1 MSHLSLLPGTYKL
14 VKKFMP
20 HNGTYFC
27 PTGTKITSIAPFKGR
42 GDKWEP
48 GMYMRI
54 HLLKSKELSI
64 EIFSQVIDVLT
75 SIPGPYQFEC
85 EKDSVIDFEKDETY
99 IKHVP
104 DRVYFE
110 KIENT
115 LPRRPARYSRK
126 FPIDLQAASWQTLF
140 SKCNQYRAD
149 RLIPQEDMVILLTDI
164 SNPDNQFSAVDDDH
178 TTNGYVHTDHWDHYI
193 PCSPAFPIAYH
204 VASLAV
210 QRHIREAIG
219 KNSTNL
225 HPDPIGCIN
234 DHCKQKREVVLKLRT
249 ADICGECLDIIRPR
263 LNDAYIQHILKI
275 LDTLR
280 IRMLFA
286 QNFRQDSAL
295 SRLVIDNKYQISL
308 PDFGNI
314 TVRLRPLEKVL
325 YLLFLKHP
333 EGLFM
338 NELHDYRLE
347 LQQSYE
353 AIAPVA
359 LPDEVRKRIED
370 LTSPLSNSASEK
382 ISRIKRCF
390 EESIG
395 KDLASHYIIKGEVG
409 DRKSISLNRMMVNG
423 NLTN

>member
-1 MSHLSLLPGTYKL
+1 
-14 VKKFMP
+14 
-20 HNGTYFC
+20 
-27 PTGTKITSIAPFKGR
+27 
-42 GDKWEP
+42 
-48 GMYMRI
+48 MRI

-64 EIFSQVIDVLT
+64 EVFSQVVDVLT
-75 SIPGPYQFEC
+75 SIPGPYQFDC
-85 EKDSVIDFEKDETY
+85 ERDSVIDFEKDETF
-99 IKHVP
+99 IRHVP
-104 DRVYFE
+104 DRVNFE
-110 KIENT
+110 KIDNT
-115 LPRRPARYSRK
+115 LPRRPAKYSRK

-140 SKCNQYRAD
+140 SKCTQYRFEKS
-149 RLIPQEDMVILLTDI
+149 IPAEDMVILLTDI
-164 SNPDNQFSAVDDDH
+164 TNPDNLFSAVDDGF

-210 QRHIREAIG
+210 QRHLREAIG
-219 KNSTNL
+219 KNTTNL

-234 DHCKQKREVVLKLRT
+234 DHCRQKREVILKLRT
-249 ADICGECLDIIRPR
+249 GDICGECLEIIRPR
-263 LNDAYIQHILKI
+263 LNEANIQHVLKI

-295 SRLVIDNKYQISL
+295 SRLVITGKWEFVL

-325 YLLFLKHP
+325 YLLFLRHP
-333 EGLFM
+333 EGLLM
-338 NELHDYRLE
+338 NELPDHRQE
-347 LQQSYE
+347 LQESYE
-353 AIAPVA
+353 AIAPSA
-359 LPDEVRKRIED
+359 LPEEVKKRIDD
-370 LTSPLSNSASEK
+370 LTSLLSNSASEK

-409 DRKSISLNRMMVNG
+409 DRKSISLNRMLVQG
-423 NLTN
+423 IL

>member
-1 MSHLSLLPGTYKL
+1 MPQCGAYFCRSGATITALSHL
-14 VKKFMP
+14 
-20 HNGTYFC
+20 
-27 PTGTKITSIAPFKGR
+27 KGL
-42 GDKWEP
+42 GHKWGP
-48 GMYMRI
+48 DMYMRI
-54 HLLKSKELSI
+54 NLLKSKELSI
-64 EIFSQVIDVLT
+64 EIFSQVVDILS

-85 EKDSVIDFEKDETY
+85 DRDSVIDFNKDETY
-99 IKHVP
+99 IRHVA

-110 KIENT
+110 KIEDT
-115 LPRRPARYSRK
+115 LPRRPAKYSRK
-126 FPIDLQAASWQTLF
+126 FPIDLQAASWETLF
-140 SKCNQYRAD
+140 SKCNQYRLD
-149 RLIPQEDMVILLTDI
+149 RSIPSEDLVILLTDI
-164 SNPDNQFSAVDDDH
+164 SNPDNVFSAVDDDLN
-178 TTNGYVHTDHWDHYI
+178 TNGYVHTDHWDHYI

-249 ADICGECLDIIRPR
+249 ADICGECLEIIRPR
-263 LNDAYIQHILKI
+263 LNDAYIQHVLKI

-295 SRLVIDNKYQISL
+295 SRLVVDHKYQISL

-314 TVRLRPLEKVL
+314 SVRLRPLEKVL
-325 YLLFLKHP
+325 YLLFLRHP

-338 NELHDYRLE
+338 NELPDFRPE

-353 AIAPVA
+353 AIAPIA
-359 LPDEVRKRIED
+359 MPEEARKRIDD

-382 ISRIKRCF
+382 ISRIKRSF
-390 EESIG
+390 EECIG
-395 KDLASHYIIKGEVG
+395 KDLASYYIIKGEVG
-409 DRKSISLNRMMVNG
+409 DRKSISLNRMMVHG
-423 NLTN
+423 IVST

>member
-314 TVRLRPLEKVL
+314 TITGWSYSRAMRRSHLLRFPMRLGRGSKTSLVL
-325 YLLFLKHP
+325 
-333 EGLFM
+333 
-338 NELHDYRLE
+338 
-347 LQQSYE
+347 
-353 AIAPVA
+353 
-359 LPDEVRKRIED
+359 
-370 LTSPLSNSASEK
+370 
-382 ISRIKRCF
+382 
-390 EESIG
+390 
-395 KDLASHYIIKGEVG
+395 
-409 DRKSISLNRMMVNG
+409 
-423 NLTN
+423 